1 MASRRSRGQSLIT
14 LQLCRSRY
22 QISMAARRSITCMR
36 ADSNHHAC
44 SGGREKIYKTGRK
57 RNRKNMRNICRPV
70 GRYRGNGCRRE
81 RRKRMAKN
89 SLNLIQVEN
98 TREGIE
104 KLADL
109 LLVATENITYM
120 QYKLSSQMFGGN
132 SDVIEIRIGD
142 CMEYVSRIIMEADA
156 NRRDELLLR
165 IAKIQFAP
173 LRLVLLRRYFE
184 MQYKNP
190 FLHFQEEVAFRTYI
204 AMSEKRKKK
213 KNREKY
219 PQILAAEERVY
230 CGDVCA
236 GE

>member
-57 RNRKNMRNICRPV
+57 RNGKNMRNICRQT
-70 GRYRGNGCRRE
+70 GRYSGARCRRK

-89 SLNLIQVEN
+89 SINLIQVEN

-109 LLVATENITYM
+109 LLVATENMTYM
-120 QYKLSSQMFGGN
+120 QYKLSPQMFGGN
-132 SDVIEIRIGD
+132 SDVIEIRFRD
-142 CMEYVSRIIMEADA
+142 CVEYVSRIIMEADA
-156 NRRDELLLR
+156 KRRDELLLR
-165 IAKIQFAP
+165 IAKIPFAS

-184 MQYKNP
+184 NMPSHPCDFSRELDGYR
-190 FLHFQEEVAFRTYI
+190 FLNT
-204 AMSEKRKKK
+204 
-213 KNREKY
+213 
-219 PQILAAEERVY
+219 
-230 CGDVCA
+230 
-236 GE
+236 